1 MTKHLPRNVLFG
13 CVGFKVLYMFSA
25 CFESRGYVSFALN
38 MNENKKEQK
47 REIKSRNYFFILWWK
62 QASK

>member
-47 REIKSRNYFFILWWK
+47 REIKREALNGKLLGKHYSF
-62 QASK
+62 